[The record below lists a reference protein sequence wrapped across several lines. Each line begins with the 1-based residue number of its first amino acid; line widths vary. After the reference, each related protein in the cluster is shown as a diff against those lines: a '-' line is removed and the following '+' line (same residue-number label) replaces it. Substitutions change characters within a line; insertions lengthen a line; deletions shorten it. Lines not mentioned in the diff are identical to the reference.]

1 MLFPPIYGLAALLLF
16 RLTPIP
22 IAYEVFVQA
31 VQLRSLY
38 GTALDV
44 HVQVRIIYGGS
55 VNAGSA
61 PTLGSK
67 PDIDGFLVGGASLKP
82 EFVEIVNAKDGSK
95 VNDSSKTYA
104 AVL

>member
-1 MLFPPIYGLAALLLF
+1 MPAL
-16 RLTPIP
+16 
-22 IAYEVFVQA
+22 V
-31 VQLRSLY
+31 S
-38 GTALDV
+38 
-44 HVQVRIIYGGS
+44 QVRIIYGGS

-95 VNDSSKTYA
+95 VWGWE
-104 AVL
+104 L

>member
-1 MLFPPIYGLAALLLF
+1 MLSFAC
-16 RLTPIP
+16 
-22 IAYEVFVQA
+22 
-31 VQLRSLY
+31 LRSF
-38 GTALDV
+38 V
-44 HVQVRIIYGGS
+44 EQVRIIYGGS

-95 VNDSSKTYA
+95 VCGVRSYCIGLQRLYVNVGRCRVKRDDQR
-104 AVL
+104 